1 MANVPVNDINPIHQY
16 VATAGQTDFVFTY
29 VIYETSDI
37 KVYLND
43 VLKTETTDYTVKNS
57 DGSSITAD
65 DLADGLAGGKVVFST
80 GLELNDNVTLFRDI
94 PAERTTGFTTSG
106 ALTADA
112 LNLALNKIIALI
124 QQVQRD
130 GDRTIRQSPSDTG
143 ASPIELPPLDARKG
157 KYMFFNNTTGVPEAG
172 PGASVG
178 DYAVSEFGQ
187 ALIDD
192 ADAATALTTLGISAF
207 AKTLLDDADAAT
219 ALITLGALSA
229 TLLSAKG
236 DLLYNNGT
244 SVTRLPVG
252 NQYDMLGV
260 GASSVVGWEQN
271 PQRRVVDLPNTD
283 GAASDGGYR
292 SGGVLLDDGT
302 LRCWGH
308 APYGALGNGAS
319 PADASTN
326 FLTPA
331 FPIGTTGKPI
341 KWERQGSDNIVLMD
355 NGEVWVWGRNGS
367 GQLGVGN
374 TSTVLVPTKVTALNG
389 VNIVDVQLSK
399 QFYNNGRYHTLFL
412 ADDGSLYACGYNA
425 TGQLGIGNTTNQST
439 PQLLSKSDWVKIYA
453 MGENVS
459 YSAGIDT
466 SGDLYT
472 WGGNGH
478 GQLGIGSTT
487 NQSTPQLVN
496 AFGGVTVSKFSGAM
510 GWNSSINFEHGSS
523 MCLLST
529 GAVYT
534 WGHNGE
540 GQLGTGNTTQY
551 NTPQHISGLGTDNQ
565 DILMAH
571 SAYGV
576 SYVIKDDQSI
586 VASGYNGYGQLGDGT
601 TTNKNTHQTI
611 PNSLRSGRTIAQ
623 LKTLGT
629 LPYTSTVILYDDG
642 YIQACGYNDN
652 GNYGIGTD
660 LATNTSLQPV
670 LGFMK
675 HKPVKLCSIG
685 RGSEASLGV
694 LTEEGVYY
702 QCGAGVAFQFPH
714 YREGYAPIFDTM
726 QPLYFS

>member
-80 GLELNDNVTLFRDI
+80 GLALNDNATLFRDI

-106 ALTADA
+106 AFNSDA
-112 LNLALNKIIALI
+112 MNLALNKIIALI

-130 GDRTIRQSPSDTG
+130 GERTIRQSPSDTG

-192 ADAATALTTLGISAF
+192 PDAATALTTLGISAF

-244 SVTRLPVG
+244 SVTRLLVG
-252 NQYDMLGV
+252 NQYDQLGV
-260 GASSVVGWEQN
+260 GPSSTVQWEQN
-271 PQRRVVDLPNTD
+271 PQRRVVALPNTD

-292 SGGVLLDDGT
+292 SGGVILDDNT
-302 LRCWGH
+302 LRCWGD
-308 APYGALGNGAS
+308 AGYGALGIGSYTINSHFA
-319 PADASTN
+319 
-326 FLTPA
+326 FQPA
-331 FPIGTTGKPI
+331 FPLNTTGKPI

-355 NGEVWVWGRNGS
+355 NGEVWVWGRNAYGE
-367 GQLGVGN
+367 LGVGN
-374 TSTVLVPTKVTALNG
+374 TSNVLVPTKVTALNG

-399 QFYNNGRYHTLFL
+399 AYYYNGRYHTLFL
-412 ADDGSLYACGYNA
+412 ADDGSLYACGYNLY
-425 TGQLGIGNTTNQST
+425 GQLGIGSTTNQST
-439 PQLLSKSDWVKIYA
+439 PQLLSKSDWSKIYA
-453 MGENVS
+453 MGDDGGF
-459 YSAGIDT
+459 SAGIDT
-466 SGDLYT
+466 SGDLYM
-472 WGGNGH
+472 WGYNAR

-496 AFGGVTVSKFSGAM
+496 AFGGVTVSKFSGA
-510 GWNSSINFEHGSS
+510 HGFGTTFLTYGAC

-534 WGHNGE
+534 WGYNGY
-540 GQLGTGNTTQY
+540 GGLGTGNTTQY

-571 SAYGV
+571 GVYEV

-586 VASGYNGYGQLGDGT
+586 VASGYNASGQLGDGT
-601 TTNKNTHQTI
+601 TTNRSTHQTI
-611 PNSLRSGRTIAQ
+611 PNSLRSGRTITQ
-623 LKTLGT
+623 LKTLGSINQS
-629 LPYTSTVILYDDG
+629 STVILYDDG

-675 HKPVKLCSIG
+675 HKPVKLCSVG
-685 RGSEASLGV
+685 RRGEASLGV

-702 QCGAGVAFQFPH
+702 QCGDNDGFQLPISRAGGAEN
-714 YREGYAPIFDTM
+714 RSTM
-726 QPLYFS
+726 QPFYFS